1 MDNVWAVVLAGGED
15 ARVAALTRAETE
27 EAVPRQYRSFGR
39 SEPMVR
45 WAVRRARSLVP
56 PSHIAVVVTEGHR
69 EYWEPELTDL
79 PPENIIVQPRNRGTA
94 AGILLPVLEI
104 FFRSR
109 RTAELVFL
117 PADHY
122 VAAEGILRES
132 LLQAIRAARAE
143 DRPVVLLGMPSE
155 EPDPDL
161 GWILPL
167 PGPERV
173 RVAAFVEKP
182 DAETAAELLRLGALA
197 NSLMLAA
204 QASRLL
210 ELYATTL
217 PSLLNAFVPV
227 ILDGNDPKA
236 LSVLFDQIP
245 RLDFSKDVLER
256 CPGGLTVLSVPPCGW
271 IDLGTPSRVER
282 YARHCEPRP
291 DRLPLSMPKGGSAG
305 VFA

>member
-1 MDNVWAVVLAGGED
+1 MENVWAVVLAGGEGT
-15 ARVAALTRAETE
+15 RGAALTRGDAK
-27 EAVPRQYRSFGR
+27 EAVPKQYRSFGR

-45 WAVRRARSLVP
+45 WAVRRAQSLVP
-56 PSHIAVVVTEGHR
+56 PSRIVVVVTEGHR

-122 VAAEGILRES
+122 VAAEGVLRES
-132 LLQAIRAARAE
+132 LVQAIQAARAE
-143 DRPVVLLGMPSE
+143 DRPVVLLGMSSE
-155 EPDPDL
+155 EPDTDL

-197 NSLMLAA
+197 NSFMLAA

-217 PSLLNAFVPV
+217 PNLLNAFVPV
-227 ILDGNDPKA
+227 ILDGSDPKA
-236 LSVLFDQIP
+236 LSALFDQIP
-245 RLDFSKDVLER
+245 RLDFSKHVLES
-256 CPGGLTVLSVPPCGW
+256 CPGGLALLSVPPCGW
-271 IDLGTPSRVER
+271 IDIGSPSRVER
-282 YARHCEPRP
+282 YARHCESRPRG
-291 DRLPLSMPKGGSAG
+291 LPLAVPAGAAG

>member
-1 MDNVWAVVLAGGED
+1 MDNVWAVVLAGGEGT
-15 ARVAALTRAETE
+15 RVAALTKGETE
-27 EAVPRQYRSFGR
+27 EAVPRQYRSFDR

-56 PSHIAVVVTEGHR
+56 PSRIAVVVTEAHR
-69 EYWEPELTDL
+69 EYWEPEVADL

-94 AGILLPVLEI
+94 PGILLPVLEI

-122 VAAEGILRES
+122 VAAEGVLRES
-132 LLQAIRAARAE
+132 LFQAIRAARAE

-155 EPDPDL
+155 EPDTDL

-182 DAETAAELLRLGALA
+182 DAETATELLRLGALA
-197 NSLMLAA
+197 SSLMLAA

-210 ELYATTL
+210 ELYATAL

-227 ILDGNDPKA
+227 ILDGSDPKA

-256 CPGGLTVLSVPPCGW
+256 CPGGLAVLSVPPCGW

-282 YARHCEPRP
+282 YARHCEPPP

>member
-1 MDNVWAVVLAGGED
+1 MENLWAVVLAGGEGT
-15 ARVAALTRAETE
+15 RVAALTRGNAK
-27 EAVPRQYRSFGR
+27 EAVPKQYRSFGR

-45 WAVRRARSLVP
+45 WAVRRAQSLVP
-56 PSHIAVVVTEGHR
+56 PSRVVVVVTEGHR

-122 VAAEGILRES
+122 VAAEGVLRES
-132 LLQAIRAARAE
+132 LVQAIQAARAE
-143 DRPVVLLGMPSE
+143 DRPVVLLGMSSE
-155 EPDPDL
+155 EPDTDL

-197 NSLMLAA
+197 SSFMLAA

-217 PSLLNAFVPV
+217 PNLLNAFVPV
-227 ILDGNDPKA
+227 ILDGSDPKA
-236 LSVLFDQIP
+236 LSALFDQIP
-245 RLDFSKDVLER
+245 RLDFSKDVLEC
-256 CPGGLTVLSVPPCGW
+256 CPGGLAVLSVPPCGW
-271 IDLGTPSRVER
+271 IDIGSPSRVER
-282 YARHCEPRP
+282 YARRCESRP
-291 DRLPLSMPKGGSAG
+291 A
-305 VFA
+305 